1 MLVRI
6 YDNDS
11 TWTKGKPEKVFK
23 EFRNLITEMYN
34 NEYDYYVEEKDY
46 KNIERFDTLFDIVWS
61 CSNFEDLLWY
71 TEELENC
78 GFFIEY

>member
-23 EFRNLITEMYN
+23 EFRNLITEMYD
-34 NEYDYYVEEKDY
+34 NEYDYYV
-46 KNIERFDTLFDIVWS
+46 
-61 CSNFEDLLWY
+61 
-71 TEELENC
+71 
-78 GFFIEY
+78 